1 MLIRGSGA
9 AEIAFI
15 MSFVTGGDNFY
26 LQYLFLDFIG
36 QYFYTVILII
46 YDVIKRYDV
55 KDKNVCS

>member
-9 AEIAFI
+9 AKVTFSI
-15 MSFVTGGDNFY
+15 SFFTAGDNFY
-26 LQYLFLDFIG
+26 LQYLFLDFID